1 MSYIVHSSML
11 ISCCSMLNDVGWEWL
26 HGKKMVKTS
35 SLMDDRII
43 KYEDV
48 DIDAHGRLDHPAGS
62 LVFGQ

>member
-1 MSYIVHSSML
+1 MML
-11 ISCCSMLNDVGWEWL
+11 AENDCMV
-26 HGKKMVKTS
+26 KKMVKTS

-48 DIDAHGRLDHPAGS
+48 DIDARGRLDPAGS